1 MIRHPEIAAWYEKED
16 ITFITLARSHV
27 TFENSAKEVKK
38 LKPQKSR
45 MMGFSFTSYS
55 LQVFVSV
62 VLGFLNSF
70 LNLTREPKKK
80 FHHPISEDGFGHGQY
95 DESSLKHLPLPWRLR
110 QAQQG
115 LLRAR
120 EVIKECHA
128 HG

>member
-1 MIRHPEIAAWYEKED
+1 MFSIYRSTRVTLPRSLVFFVLSSRISHTGFAAQYENERKGNKED
-16 ITFITLARSHV
+16 IAFITLARSHV

-80 FHHPISEDGFGHGQY
+80 FHHPISEDGFGRGQ
-95 DESSLKHLPLPWRLR
+95 
-110 QAQQG
+110 
-115 LLRAR
+115 
-120 EVIKECHA
+120 
-128 HG
+128 